1 MKITEILVES
11 QQLDEGP
18 ILNKIG
24 SAVGKAAG
32 TVAKGVGAV
41 AGGIAGVGSA
51 IKKGWDAGKAT
62 VAGAGDDETDPNAPA
77 ATAKPAATGK
87 TPAATAPGGGA
98 GAQPAATDIN
108 AAGPKGTAPAQNLK
122 GAAKVAADKTAAV
135 TQDQNAAQAGQTVYA
150 QVKANIDKLDKK
162 GKQRILQLLQKSVAA
177 PTAPAAPAAD
187 PGAGAMGNMAGQL
200 AKGGAA
206 EPNTMANAP
215 VSKTNTAKPGNPNA
229 APAAPKGNYDGDTGE
244 PISDKGRADA
254 AASAAFD
261 ASPKGQA
268 LKAKLD
274 AQDAAGQ
281 APAATGEPV
290 PVKKRG
296 GRKTKPAAPSQAEID
311 ADRQRIMG
319 VTSDSVIRT
328 RPMMAESFSLFR
340 KR

>member
-11 QQLDEGP
+11 QHLEEGP
-18 ILNKIG
+18 LLNKIG
-24 SAVGKAAG
+24 SAVGKVAG

-177 PTAPAAPAAD
+177 PE
-187 PGAGAMGNMAGQL
+187 Q
-200 AKGGAA
+200 
-206 EPNTMANAP
+206 
-215 VSKTNTAKPGNPNA
+215 
-229 APAAPKGNYDGDTGE
+229 
-244 PISDKGRADA
+244 
-254 AASAAFD
+254 
-261 ASPKGQA
+261 
-268 LKAKLD
+268 
-274 AQDAAGQ
+274 
-281 APAATGEPV
+281 
-290 PVKKRG
+290 
-296 GRKTKPAAPSQAEID
+296 KPAAPTAPACHGECNL
-311 ADRQRIMG
+311 
-319 VTSDSVIRT
+319 
-328 RPMMAESFSLFR
+328 ESHHRLA
-340 KR
+340 